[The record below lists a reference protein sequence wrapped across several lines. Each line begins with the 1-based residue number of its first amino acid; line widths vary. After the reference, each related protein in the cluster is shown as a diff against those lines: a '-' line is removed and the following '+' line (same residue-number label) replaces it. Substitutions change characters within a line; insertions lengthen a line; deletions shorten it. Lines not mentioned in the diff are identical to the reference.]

1 MADVEPLRD
10 VIVKVILGA
19 GSVAAMWWMV
29 ESNDNALAPTDV
41 GVESH
46 CAGLL
51 RHTLAK
57 WPILPQVLQD
67 RLKAGHRGLPPGCGL
82 PPHPGQA

>member
-1 MADVEPLRD
+1 M
-10 VIVKVILGA
+10 IVKVILGA
-19 GSVAAMWWMV
+19 GSVAAMWRMV
-29 ESNDNALAPTDV
+29 ESSDNGLAPADV
-41 GVESH
+41 GLASR

-67 RLKAGHRGLPPGCGL
+67 GVKAGHRDLPPGCGL